1 MPPRSHGPG
10 SHATVSDPLFARIL
24 SELGQTLGI
33 PALAPA
39 EGGLCQLA
47 FDGRHL
53 VQLMDHGARAQILL
67 SCGVGGKMD
76 NALAMLAAQSNFM
89 QAGGG
94 VVACAAPDGRMH
106 LQLGVPRAECRANA
120 LLAAIDALLG
130 QVEAWEKRCAR
141 AQPEVDALRRNPAF
155 MMQSV

>member
-1 MPPRSHGPG
+1 M
-10 SHATVSDPLFARIL
+10 SDPLFARIL

-53 VQLMDHGARAQILL
+53 VQLMEHGARGQILL
-67 SCGVGGKMD
+67 SCAVGGKMD
-76 NALAMLAAQSNFM
+76 GALALLAAQSNFM

-94 VVACAAPDGRMH
+94 VVACAAPDGRLH
-106 LQLGVPRAECRANA
+106 LQLGVARADCRADT
-120 LLAAIDALLG
+120 LMAAIDALLG
-130 QVEAWEKRCAR
+130 QVEAWEKRSAR
-141 AQPEVDALRRNPAF
+141 ADADADVDAHRRNPAF
-155 MMQSV
+155 LMQSV